1 VARIEAELSAVGIAV
16 RRVPVLAG
24 ADVEAVVTAAMA
36 EGASAA
42 IRVIPRSRGTE
53 VWNSDTTARV
63 LRRSAI
69 RSESSDAALAVLAF
83 RTVEFLRASLLEV
96 PRAEAPAASRGPD
109 QRAAPGTPEKAAGL
123 PKLASAPP
131 PPPAPPAAAPPAPAS
146 APAATRASAPT
157 RGPATAPPVAPVL
170 AVAPPRPPPATAP
183 VTVEVDETPSPASP
197 PEPTDGPSGG
207 PPGPSSPGVAREV
220 PASESPLRAG
230 ATEAEPVLPAEPVLR
245 ASGRP
250 RPPDRPSPPRL
261 DLDVGLAWLVGS
273 RQLGPAPE
281 YNVAIRY
288 RLGRLVALGP
298 EGLLP
303 ITTRS
308 LSSKEGTSA
317 IALLR
322 VGLSLQIELPALAA
336 ARAPSI
342 RWRAALGVGALRA
355 SARGTDPVHGL
366 GRTAT
371 TWTSSAAA
379 SLGPSVRLAPWLLGR
394 IDITVGLVAQHLTI
408 YHGASQVG
416 SFGPLYGAAAAGLQ
430 ATW

>member
-1 VARIEAELSAVGIAV
+1 VARIEAELTAVGIIV
-16 RRVPVLAG
+16 RRVPVPAG
-24 ADVEAVVTAAMA
+24 ADVEAVVTEAMA

-69 RSESSDAALAVLAF
+69 SPESSDAALAVLAF

-96 PRAEAPAASRGPD
+96 PRAAAQATRGPEPH
-109 QRAAPGTPEKAAGL
+109 AVTGSPGQAAGL
-123 PKLASAPP
+123 PKLASAPGP
-131 PPPAPPAAAPPAPAS
+131 APPPAP
-146 APAATRASAPT
+146 APT
-157 RGPATAPPVAPVL
+157 RRPSTAPAMAPVL
-170 AVAPPRPPPATAP
+170 PVAAPRPSPATAP
-183 VTVEVDETPSPASP
+183 VAVEVAEAPAPRESP
-197 PEPTDGPSGG
+197 PEPTEGEPGSH
-207 PPGPSSPGVAREV
+207 PGPSSPAAAARDI

-230 ATEAEPVLPAEPVLR
+230 ATETEPVLPVEPVLH
-245 ASGRP
+245 ATGRP
-250 RPPDRPSPPRL
+250 LATDRPSPPRL
-261 DLDVGLAWLVGS
+261 DLAVGVAWLLGS

-281 YNVAIRY
+281 YSVAIRY
-288 RLGRLVALGP
+288 RLGGLVSLGP

-303 ITTRS
+303 ISTQS
-308 LSSKEGTSA
+308 LSSKEGTST

-342 RWRAALGVGALRA
+342 RWRTALGVGALRA

-394 IDITVGLVAQHLTI
+394 LDLTVGLVAQHLTI

>member
-1 VARIEAELSAVGIAV
+1 VARIEAELSAVGIIV
-16 RRVPVLAG
+16 RRVPVPAG
-24 ADVEAVVTAAMA
+24 ADVEAVVTEAMA

-69 RSESSDAALAVLAF
+69 SSESSDAALAVLAF

-96 PRAEAPAASRGPD
+96 PRAAAPAPRGPEPH
-109 QRAAPGTPEKAAGL
+109 AVAGSPGQAAGL
-123 PKLASAPP
+123 PKLASAPGP
-131 PPPAPPAAAPPAPAS
+131 APPPAPTP
-146 APAATRASAPT
+146 APT
-157 RGPATAPPVAPVL
+157 RRPATAPAMAPVAPVL
-170 AVAPPRPPPATAP
+170 PVAAPRPSPATAP
-183 VTVEVDETPSPASP
+183 VTVEVAEAPPPRASP
-197 PEPTDGPSGG
+197 PEPTEGEPGSHPG
-207 PPGPSSPGVAREV
+207 PPSPAAAARDI

-230 ATEAEPVLPAEPVLR
+230 ATETEPVLPVEPVLH
-245 ASGRP
+245 ATGRP
-250 RPPDRPSPPRL
+250 LATDRPSPPRL
-261 DLDVGLAWLVGS
+261 DLAVGVAWLLGS

-281 YNVAIRY
+281 YSVAIRY
-288 RLGRLVALGP
+288 RLGRLVSLGP

-303 ITTRS
+303 ISTQS

-317 IALLR
+317 VALLR
-322 VGLSLQIELPALAA
+322 VGLSLQIELPVLAA

-342 RWRAALGVGALRA
+342 RWRTALGVGALRA

-394 IDITVGLVAQHLTI
+394 LDLTVGLVAQHLTI